1 MSELGEAYKS
11 EEAAGAFDRMDQP
24 KDGVEH
30 LGIVGV
36 LLESDEL
43 DVELVEAFIGLGKE
57 FP

>member
-1 MSELGEAYKS
+1 
-11 EEAAGAFDRMDQP
+11 MDQP

-57 FP
+57 FL